1 MPVSQL
7 EPFLTSL
14 LKEFVDVLAIPIT
27 TIRNISLSSGVFPDG
42 IKMALI
48 TPLLKKSGLCPD
60 DLSN

>member
-14 LKEFVDVLAIPIT
+14 LKEFVDVLSIPIT

-48 TPLLKKSGLCPD
+48 TPLLQKIWLMP
-60 DLSN
+60 